1 MEYRRAY
8 FVLIA
13 GELIWLSLLMVTPY
27 VAARQWIVSSRFLYY
42 FFSHFCH
49 QRPERS
55 FFIFGEQIPVCAR
68 DFSLYV
74 AAFISTIVYPKIR
87 RLYTPVLPSVW
98 YLVVFLFPMAVDGLT
113 QLAGLRES
121 TNLLRFITGFLGGLV
136 VPFYF
141 IPLMMASSSIE
152 IEDCHSSNGEDIHE
166 VAQRTSHNG
175 YNHQQDLCTKE

>member
-8 FVLIA
+8 FLLLA
-13 GELIWLSLLMVTPY
+13 GELIWLSLLIGTPY
-27 VAARQWIVSSRFLYY
+27 LAAHKYVLSSEFLYHI
-42 FFSHFCH
+42 FSHFCH

-87 RLYTPVLPSVW
+87 QLYTPVLPSKW

-113 QLAGLRES
+113 QLVGLRES
-121 TNLLRFITGFLGGLV
+121 TNFLRFITGFLGGLV
-136 VPFYF
+136 APFYF

-152 IEDCHSSNGEDIHE
+152 IEDCQSSYGEDIDE
-166 VAQRTSHNG
+166 VAQRTSHKG
-175 YNHQQDLCTKE
+175 YERKNDLYSEE